1 MKTKGKAWHL
11 VVTVLLI
18 LAFVYTAFFGVSA
31 KYGDVTTTYIKG
43 AKDIRFG
50 VDIKG
55 GVNVT
60 FVPSEDYDATEEQ
73 LEAAQLV
80 IENRLVA
87 LNVTDYELYV
97 DPSSDSLILE
107 FPWQSGE
114 TDFDPEAAIE
124 EIGTT
129 AYLTFREG
137 SSADGDLILDGS
149 MIESAAAQ
157 YGPVTSGGASE
168 YYVSLKFTDEGAKAF
183 GEATTR
189 LAASNGTISI
199 WLDDEN
205 VSTATV
211 NAAIT
216 DGEAIITS
224 SASNPFTQDA
234 VVKMARQINSGALP
248 FALKVDSYST
258 VSPSLGEN
266 SLSAMVLAGV
276 IAFALIV
283 VFMTVLYRLPGF
295 LACIALAGQVA
306 ATLAFVSGYFSVF
319 ESFTLTLPGIAGII
333 LAIGMG
339 VDANVITAERIKE
352 ELKNGKSL
360 DGALKSG
367 FARGLTPI
375 IDGNVTIVIVAIV
388 LMGAFGP
395 SDGLFAKALHF
406 VFFAFG
412 PSTAGT
418 IYAFGYTLL
427 TGVLLNFVFG
437 VFATRVM
444 IRGAASIKALRN
456 PWLYGAAKLGKD
468 ETEKKQ
474 INFVGLRKKFL
485 VFSSCLMAAIV
496 LCAVVF
502 GVHLD
507 TEFTGGAMI
516 TLSYDGSFE
525 MAQVQQ
531 TASDALENTGLTPI
545 IDGNVTIVIVAI
557 VLMGAFGPSDG
568 LFAKALHFVFFAFG
582 PSTAGTIYA
591 FGYTLLTGVLLNF
604 VFGVFATRVMI
615 RGAASIKALR
625 NPWLYGAVKPGK
637 EVKEKKPIDFVG
649 LRKRFL
655 TISTCLM
662 AAIILCAAVFGV
674 RLDTEFTGGAMIT
687 LSYQGEISTSEV
699 QKTASTALENNGLT
713 LQTGENVATG
723 EQTLKISMP
732 GNETVTTD
740 QVENLL
746 TSLNEQYPD
755 NAFAQLSLSNVS
767 AAMGTKFLQKSL
779 VAVVF
784 SLLLILLY
792 IGFRFKKI
800 GGLTGGLMAVLAL
813 LNDLMVV
820 FGTFVLLR
828 TPLDGNFI
836 AAMLTI
842 LGYSIN
848 DTVVVYDRIRENRA
862 LMGKKTPFE
871 ELVNHSVNQSARRT
885 IITTVTTVMALGVM
899 CVVSK
904 LYGLDSIFTFAFPL
918 MMGMLSGVY
927 TSLCVSTSAW
937 VLWNDRKSKKA
948 ETKKA

>member
-97 DPSSDSLILE
+97 DPSSDSMILE

-114 TDFDPEAAIE
+114 TDFDPESAIQ

-306 ATLAFVSGYFSVF
+306 ATLAFVSGYFPVF

-531 TASDALENTGLTPI
+531 TASNALENT
-545 IDGNVTIVIVAI
+545 
-557 VLMGAFGPSDG
+557 
-568 LFAKALHFVFFAFG
+568 
-582 PSTAGTIYA
+582 
-591 FGYTLLTGVLLNF
+591 
-604 VFGVFATRVMI
+604 
-615 RGAASIKALR
+615 
-625 NPWLYGAVKPGK
+625 
-637 EVKEKKPIDFVG
+637 
-649 LRKRFL
+649 
-655 TISTCLM
+655 
-662 AAIILCAAVFGV
+662 
-674 RLDTEFTGGAMIT
+674 
-687 LSYQGEISTSEV
+687 
-699 QKTASTALENNGLT
+699 GLT

-723 EQTLKISMP
+723 DQTLKISMP
-732 GNETVTTD
+732 GTETVTTD
-740 QVENLL
+740 QVEALL
-746 TSLNEQYPD
+746 DSLNETYPD
-755 NAFAQLSLSNVS
+755 NNFAQLSLRNVS

-784 SLLLILLY
+784 ALVLILLY
-792 IGFRFKKI
+792 IALRFKNI
-800 GGLTGGLMAVLAL
+800 GGLTGGMMAVLAL
-813 LNDLMVV
+813 VNDLMVV

-862 LMGKKTPFE
+862 LMGKKASFE
-871 ELVNHSVNQSARRT
+871 ELVNRSVNQSARRT
-885 IITTVTTVMALGVM
+885 LITTITTVMALGVL
-899 CVVSK
+899 CIVAK

-918 MMGMLSGVY
+918 MMGMISGVY

-937 VLWNDRKSKKA
+937 MLWSERSPKSGKKA
-948 ETKKA
+948 

>member
-1 MKTKGKAWHL
+1 MKTKGKAWQL
-11 VVTVLLI
+11 VLTVLLI
-18 LAFVYTAFFGVSA
+18 AAFVYTAFFGVA
-31 KYGDVTTTYIKG
+31 VKYGDVTTTYIKG

-60 FVPSEDYDATEEQ
+60 FVPSDGYDATDDQ

-97 DPSSDSLILE
+97 DNNSDSLILE

-114 TDFDPEAAIE
+114 TEFDPEAAIE

-137 SSADGDLILDGS
+137 SSADGELVLDGS
-149 MIESAAAQ
+149 MVESAAAQ
-157 YGPVTSGGASE
+157 YGPVNGSSSE
-168 YYVSLKFTDEGAKAF
+168 YYVALKFTDEGAKAF
-183 GEATTR
+183 GDATTR
-189 LAASNGTISI
+189 LYQTGGTISI

-205 VSTATV
+205 VSTASV

-216 DGEAIITS
+216 DGFAIITS
-224 SASNPFTQDA
+224 SASSPFTQED
-234 VVKMARQINSGALP
+234 VVKMARQINSGSLP
-248 FALKVDSYST
+248 FALTVDSYST
-258 VSPSLGEN
+258 ISPSLGEN

-283 VFMTVLYRLPGF
+283 VLMTALYRLPGF

-306 ATLAFVSGYFSVF
+306 ATLAFVSGYFPVF

-352 ELKNGKSL
+352 ELRSGKSL

-395 SDGLFAKALHF
+395 SDGFFAKALHF

-437 VFATRVM
+437 IFATRTM
-444 IRGAASIKALRN
+444 IRGAASIKALRD
-456 PWLYGAAKLGKD
+456 PRLYGADAPGK
-468 ETEKKQ
+468 TPAEKKQ
-474 INFVGLRKKFL
+474 VNFVGLRKRFL
-485 VFSSCLMAAIV
+485 TFSTCLMAAIV
-496 LCAVVF
+496 LCAVVL

-516 TLSYDGSFE
+516 TLSYENSFE
-525 MAQVQQ
+525 MSA
-531 TASDALENTGLTPI
+531 
-545 IDGNVTIVIVAI
+545 
-557 VLMGAFGPSDG
+557 
-568 LFAKALHFVFFAFG
+568 
-582 PSTAGTIYA
+582 
-591 FGYTLLTGVLLNF
+591 
-604 VFGVFATRVMI
+604 
-615 RGAASIKALR
+615 
-625 NPWLYGAVKPGK
+625 
-637 EVKEKKPIDFVG
+637 
-649 LRKRFL
+649 
-655 TISTCLM
+655 
-662 AAIILCAAVFGV
+662 
-674 RLDTEFTGGAMIT
+674 
-687 LSYQGEISTSEV
+687 V
-699 QKTASTALENNGLT
+699 QKTASEALGSNGLT

-732 GNETVTTD
+732 GTETVTTNEV
-740 QVENLL
+740 QTLL
-746 TSLNEQYPD
+746 DSLNESCPD
-755 NAFAQLSLSNVS
+755 NSFAQLSLSNVS

-784 SLLLILLY
+784 ALVLILAY
-792 IGFRFKKI
+792 IAYRFKKI
-800 GGLTGGLMAVLAL
+800 GGLTGGMMAVLAL

-828 TPLDGNFI
+828 APLDGNFI

-848 DTVVVYDRIRENRA
+848 DTVVVYDRIRENRG
-862 LMGKKTPFE
+862 LLGKKASFE

-899 CVVSK
+899 CIVSK

-937 VLWNDRKSKKA
+937 VAWSERKNAKKN
-948 ETKKA
+948 

>member
-11 VVTVLLI
+11 VAAVLLI
-18 LAFVYTAFFGVSA
+18 AVFVYTAFFGVYA
-31 KYGDVTTTYIKG
+31 KYGDTTTTYIKG

-60 FVPSEDYDATEEQ
+60 FVPSDGYDATEEQ

-97 DPSSDSLILE
+97 DNTSDSLILE

-114 TDFDPEAAIE
+114 TDFDPEAAID

-137 SSADGDLILDGS
+137 SSADGELILDGS

-168 YYVSLKFTDEGAKAF
+168 YFVSLKFTDDGAKAF
-183 GEATTR
+183 GDATTR
-189 LAASNGTISI
+189 LAASKGTISI

-211 NAAIT
+211 NTAIT
-216 DGEAIITS
+216 DGSAIITS
-224 SASNPFTQDA
+224 SASNPFTQEQ

-248 FALKVDSYST
+248 FALTVDSYST

-266 SLSAMVLAGV
+266 SLSAMVLAGL

-295 LACIALAGQVA
+295 LACMALAGQVA
-306 ATLAFVSGYFSVF
+306 ATLAFVSGYFPVF
-319 ESFTLTLPGIAGII
+319 ESFTMTLPGIAGII

-375 IDGNVTIVIVAIV
+375 IDGNVTIVIVAVV

-456 PWLYGAAKLGKD
+456 PWLYGAEKPGK
-468 ETEKKQ
+468 ETAEKKT
-474 INFVGLRKKFL
+474 IDFVGLRKRFL
-485 VFSSCLMAAIV
+485 TISTCLMAAIV

-516 TLSYDGSFE
+516 TLSYEGSFT
-525 MAQVQQ
+525 
-531 TASDALENTGLTPI
+531 TAD
-545 IDGNVTIVIVAI
+545 
-557 VLMGAFGPSDG
+557 
-568 LFAKALHFVFFAFG
+568 
-582 PSTAGTIYA
+582 
-591 FGYTLLTGVLLNF
+591 
-604 VFGVFATRVMI
+604 
-615 RGAASIKALR
+615 
-625 NPWLYGAVKPGK
+625 
-637 EVKEKKPIDFVG
+637 
-649 LRKRFL
+649 
-655 TISTCLM
+655 
-662 AAIILCAAVFGV
+662 
-674 RLDTEFTGGAMIT
+674 
-687 LSYQGEISTSEV
+687 V
-699 QKTASTALENNGLT
+699 QKTASAALDSTGLT

-723 EQTLKISMP
+723 DQTLKISMP
-732 GNETVTTD
+732 GTETVTTE
-740 QVENLL
+740 QVADLL
-746 TSLNEQYPD
+746 DSLNESYPE
-755 NAFAQLSLSNVS
+755 NHFEQLSLSNVS
-767 AAMGTKFLQKSL
+767 AAMGIKFLQKSL

-784 SLLLILLY
+784 ALVLILLY
-792 IGFRFKKI
+792 IALRFKNI
-800 GGLTGGLMAVLAL
+800 GGLTGGMMAVLAL
-813 LNDLMVV
+813 VNDLMVV

-848 DTVVVYDRIRENRA
+848 DTVVVYDRIRENRT
-862 LMGKKTPFE
+862 LMGKKASFE
-871 ELVNHSVNQSARRT
+871 ELVNRSVNQSARRT
-885 IITTVTTVMALGVM
+885 LITTITTVMALGVM
-899 CVVSK
+899 CVVAK

-918 MMGMLSGVY
+918 MMGMISGVY

-937 VLWNDRKSKKA
+937 VLWSERKPKTKA
-948 ETKKA
+948 

>member
-1 MKTKGKAWHL
+1 MKTKGKAWQL
-11 VVTVLLI
+11 VVTALLI
-18 LAFVYTAFFGVSA
+18 VVFVYTAFFGVAA

-60 FVPSEDYDATEEQ
+60 FVPSDGYDATDEQ
-73 LEAAQLV
+73 LDAARLV

-97 DPSSDSLILE
+97 DNNSDSLILE

-114 TDFDPEAAIE
+114 TDFDPEAAIQ

-137 SSADGDLILDGS
+137 ASKDGELILDGS
-149 MIESAAAQ
+149 MVESASAQ
-157 YGPVTSGGASE
+157 YGAVSNGGSSE
-168 YYVSLKFTDEGAKAF
+168 YYVALKFTTEGAKAF
-183 GEATTR
+183 GDATTK
-189 LAASNGTISI
+189 LAADKGSISI

-211 NAAIT
+211 NTAIT
-216 DGEAIITS
+216 DGQAIITS

-248 FALKVDSYST
+248 FALSVDSYST

-266 SLSAMVLAGV
+266 SLGAMVLAGL

-306 ATLAFVSGYFSVF
+306 ATLAFVSGYFPVF

-444 IRGAASIKALRN
+444 IRGAAAIKALRN
-456 PWLYGAAKLGKD
+456 PWLYGAAKPGQEKA
-468 ETEKKQ
+468 EKKPVD
-474 INFVGLRKKFL
+474 FVSLRKKFL
-485 VFSSCLMAAIV
+485 TFSACLMAVIL
-496 LCAVVF
+496 LCAAVF

-507 TEFTGGAMI
+507 TEFTGGAMV
-516 TLSYDGSFE
+516 TLSYEGSLDQS
-525 MAQVQQ
+525 AVQK
-531 TASDALENTGLTPI
+531 TAATALENT
-545 IDGNVTIVIVAI
+545 
-557 VLMGAFGPSDG
+557 
-568 LFAKALHFVFFAFG
+568 
-582 PSTAGTIYA
+582 
-591 FGYTLLTGVLLNF
+591 
-604 VFGVFATRVMI
+604 
-615 RGAASIKALR
+615 
-625 NPWLYGAVKPGK
+625 
-637 EVKEKKPIDFVG
+637 
-649 LRKRFL
+649 
-655 TISTCLM
+655 
-662 AAIILCAAVFGV
+662 
-674 RLDTEFTGGAMIT
+674 
-687 LSYQGEISTSEV
+687 
-699 QKTASTALENNGLT
+699 GLT

-723 EQTLKISMP
+723 DQTLKISMP
-732 GNETVTTD
+732 GTETVTTE

-746 TSLNEQYPD
+746 DSLNENYPD
-755 NAFAQLSLSNVS
+755 NQFAQLSLSNVS

-784 SLLLILLY
+784 ALVLILLY
-792 IGFRFKKI
+792 IALRFKNI
-800 GGLTGGLMAVLAL
+800 GGLTGGMMAVLAL
-813 LNDLMVV
+813 VNDLMVV

-828 TPLDGNFI
+828 TALDGNFI

-848 DTVVVYDRIRENRA
+848 DTVVVYDRIRENQTLLPGIQIRD
-862 LMGKKTPFE
+862 
-871 ELVNHSVNQSARRT
+871 LVNISDSQSLRRSIRT
-885 IITTVTTVMALGVM
+885 SVTTFSSMLVVTIVALVM
-899 CVVSK
+899 
-904 LYGLDSIFTFAFPL
+904 GLDSILSFSIPMMAGIAMGTFNSICFVP
-918 MMGMLSGVY
+918 
-927 TSLCVSTSAW
+927 SLW
-937 VLWNDRKSKKA
+937 VWWQTKRGITVLKPAKKKA
-948 ETKKA
+948 KTSV

>member
-1 MKTKGKAWHL
+1 MKTKGKAWQL
-11 VVTVLLI
+11 VVTALLI
-18 LAFVYTAFFGVSA
+18 VVFVYTAFFGVAA

-60 FVPSEDYDATEEQ
+60 FVPSDGYDATDEQ
-73 LEAAQLV
+73 LDAARLV

-97 DPSSDSLILE
+97 DNNSDSLILE

-114 TDFDPEAAIE
+114 TNFDPESAIQ

-129 AYLTFREG
+129 AYLTFHEG
-137 SSADGDLILDGS
+137 ASKDGELILDGS
-149 MIESAAAQ
+149 MVESASAQ
-157 YGPVTSGGASE
+157 YGAVSNGGSSE
-168 YYVSLKFTDEGAKAF
+168 YYVALKFTTEGAKAF
-183 GEATTR
+183 GDATTK
-189 LAASNGTISI
+189 LAADKGSISI

-211 NAAIT
+211 NTAIT
-216 DGEAIITS
+216 DGQAIITS

-248 FALKVDSYST
+248 FALSVDSYST

-266 SLSAMVLAGV
+266 SLGAMVLAGL

-306 ATLAFVSGYFSVF
+306 ATLAFVSGYFPVF

-395 SDGLFAKALHF
+395 S
-406 VFFAFG
+406 
-412 PSTAGT
+412 TAGT

-444 IRGAASIKALRN
+444 IRGAAAIKALRN
-456 PWLYGAAKLGKD
+456 PWLYGAAKPGQEKA
-468 ETEKKQ
+468 EKKPVD
-474 INFVGLRKKFL
+474 FVSLRKKFL
-485 VFSSCLMAAIV
+485 TFSACLMTVIL
-496 LCAVVF
+496 LCAAVF

-516 TLSYDGSFE
+516 TLSYEGSFDQS
-525 MAQVQQ
+525 AVQK
-531 TASDALENTGLTPI
+531 TAAAALENT
-545 IDGNVTIVIVAI
+545 
-557 VLMGAFGPSDG
+557 
-568 LFAKALHFVFFAFG
+568 
-582 PSTAGTIYA
+582 
-591 FGYTLLTGVLLNF
+591 
-604 VFGVFATRVMI
+604 
-615 RGAASIKALR
+615 
-625 NPWLYGAVKPGK
+625 
-637 EVKEKKPIDFVG
+637 
-649 LRKRFL
+649 
-655 TISTCLM
+655 
-662 AAIILCAAVFGV
+662 
-674 RLDTEFTGGAMIT
+674 
-687 LSYQGEISTSEV
+687 
-699 QKTASTALENNGLT
+699 GLT

-723 EQTLKISMP
+723 DQTLKISMP
-732 GNETVTTD
+732 GTETVTTE

-746 TSLNEQYPD
+746 DSLNENYPD
-755 NAFAQLSLSNVS
+755 NQFAQLSLSNVS

-784 SLLLILLY
+784 ALVLILLY
-792 IGFRFKKI
+792 IALRFKNI
-800 GGLTGGLMAVLAL
+800 GGLTGGMMAVLAL
-813 LNDLMVV
+813 VNDLMVV

-828 TPLDGNFI
+828 TALDGNFI

-862 LMGKKTPFE
+862 LMGKKGSFE
-871 ELVNHSVNQSARRT
+871 ELVNQSVNQSARRT
-885 IITTVTTVMALGVM
+885 LITTITTVMALGVM
-899 CVVSK
+899 CIVAK

-918 MMGMLSGVY
+918 MMGMISGVY

-937 VLWNDRKSKKA
+937 VLWSERSKK
-948 ETKKA
+948 KN

>member
-114 TDFDPEAAIE
+114 TDFDPESAIQ

-306 ATLAFVSGYFSVF
+306 ATLAFVSGYFPVF

-485 VFSSCLMAAIV
+485 VFSSCLMAVIV

-507 TEFTGGAMI
+507 TEFPGSAMI

-531 TASDALENTGLTPI
+531 TASDALENTGLT
-545 IDGNVTIVIVAI
+545 
-557 VLMGAFGPSDG
+557 
-568 LFAKALHFVFFAFG
+568 
-582 PSTAGTIYA
+582 
-591 FGYTLLTGVLLNF
+591 
-604 VFGVFATRVMI
+604 
-615 RGAASIKALR
+615 
-625 NPWLYGAVKPGK
+625 
-637 EVKEKKPIDFVG
+637 
-649 LRKRFL
+649 
-655 TISTCLM
+655 
-662 AAIILCAAVFGV
+662 
-674 RLDTEFTGGAMIT
+674 
-687 LSYQGEISTSEV
+687 
-699 QKTASTALENNGLT
+699 

-723 EQTLKISMP
+723 DQTLKISMP
-732 GNETVTTD
+732 GTETVTTD
-740 QVENLL
+740 QVEALL
-746 TSLNEQYPD
+746 DSLNETYPD
-755 NAFAQLSLSNVS
+755 NNFAQLSLSNVS

-784 SLLLILLY
+784 ALVLILLY
-792 IGFRFKKI
+792 IALRFKNI
-800 GGLTGGLMAVLAL
+800 CGLTGGMVAVLAL
-813 LNDLMVV
+813 VNDLMVV
-820 FGTFVLLR
+820 LGTFVLLR

-862 LMGKKTPFE
+862 LMGKKASFE
-871 ELVNHSVNQSARRT
+871 ELVKRSVNQSARRT
-885 IITTVTTVMALGVM
+885 LITTITTVMALGVL
-899 CVVSK
+899 CIVAK

-918 MMGMLSGVY
+918 MMGMISGVY

-937 VLWNDRKSKKA
+937 MLWSERSPKSGKKA
-948 ETKKA
+948 

>member
-55 GVNVT
+55 GVNVA

-114 TDFDPEAAIE
+114 TDFDPESAIQ

-306 ATLAFVSGYFSVF
+306 ATLAFVSGYFPVF

-531 TASDALENTGLTPI
+531 TASDALENTGLT
-545 IDGNVTIVIVAI
+545 
-557 VLMGAFGPSDG
+557 
-568 LFAKALHFVFFAFG
+568 
-582 PSTAGTIYA
+582 
-591 FGYTLLTGVLLNF
+591 
-604 VFGVFATRVMI
+604 
-615 RGAASIKALR
+615 
-625 NPWLYGAVKPGK
+625 
-637 EVKEKKPIDFVG
+637 
-649 LRKRFL
+649 
-655 TISTCLM
+655 
-662 AAIILCAAVFGV
+662 
-674 RLDTEFTGGAMIT
+674 
-687 LSYQGEISTSEV
+687 
-699 QKTASTALENNGLT
+699 

-723 EQTLKISMP
+723 DQTLKISMP
-732 GNETVTTD
+732 GTETVTTD
-740 QVENLL
+740 QVEALL
-746 TSLNEQYPD
+746 DSLNETYPD
-755 NAFAQLSLSNVS
+755 NNFAQLSLSNVS

-779 VAVVF
+779 VAVLFALV
-784 SLLLILLY
+784 LILLY
-792 IGFRFKKI
+792 IALRFKNI
-800 GGLTGGLMAVLAL
+800 GGLTGGMMAVLAL
-813 LNDLMVV
+813 VNDLMVV

-862 LMGKKTPFE
+862 LMGKKASFE
-871 ELVNHSVNQSARRT
+871 ELVNRSVNQSARRT
-885 IITTVTTVMALGVM
+885 LITTITTVMALGVL
-899 CVVSK
+899 CIVAK

-918 MMGMLSGVY
+918 MMGMISGVY

-937 VLWNDRKSKKA
+937 MLWSERSPKSGKKA
-948 ETKKA
+948 

>member
-11 VVTVLLI
+11 IATVLLI
-18 LAFVYTAFFGVSA
+18 VVFVYTAFFGVYA
-31 KYGDVTTTYIKG
+31 KYGDTTTTYIKG

-60 FVPSEDYDATEEQ
+60 FVPSDGYDATEEQ

-97 DPSSDSLILE
+97 DNNSDSLILE

-114 TDFDPEAAIE
+114 TDFDPEAAID

-137 SSADGDLILDGS
+137 SSADGELILDGS

-157 YGPVTSGGASE
+157 YGPVSNGGASE
-168 YYVSLKFTDEGAKAF
+168 YFVSLKFTDDGAKAF
-183 GEATTR
+183 GDATTK
-189 LAASNGTISI
+189 LAASGGTISI

-211 NAAIT
+211 NTAIT
-216 DGEAIITS
+216 DGSAIITS
-224 SASNPFTQDA
+224 SASNPFTQEQ

-248 FALKVDSYST
+248 FALTVDSYST

-266 SLSAMVLAGV
+266 SLSAMVLAGL

-283 VFMTVLYRLPGF
+283 VFMTMLYRLPGF

-306 ATLAFVSGYFSVF
+306 ATLAFVSGYFPVF
-319 ESFTLTLPGIAGII
+319 ESFTMTLPGIAGII

-375 IDGNVTIVIVAIV
+375 VDGNVTIVIVAIV

-395 SDGLFAKALHF
+395 SDGMFAKALHF

-456 PWLYGAAKLGKD
+456 PWLYGAEKPGK
-468 ETEKKQ
+468 EQTEKQ
-474 INFVGLRKKFL
+474 PIAFVGVRKRFL
-485 VFSSCLMAAIV
+485 TLSSCLMAAIV
-496 LCAVVF
+496 LCAVVL

-516 TLSYDGSFE
+516 TLSYEGSFT
-525 MAQVQQ
+525 M
-531 TASDALENTGLTPI
+531 SD
-545 IDGNVTIVIVAI
+545 
-557 VLMGAFGPSDG
+557 
-568 LFAKALHFVFFAFG
+568 
-582 PSTAGTIYA
+582 
-591 FGYTLLTGVLLNF
+591 
-604 VFGVFATRVMI
+604 
-615 RGAASIKALR
+615 
-625 NPWLYGAVKPGK
+625 
-637 EVKEKKPIDFVG
+637 
-649 LRKRFL
+649 
-655 TISTCLM
+655 
-662 AAIILCAAVFGV
+662 
-674 RLDTEFTGGAMIT
+674 
-687 LSYQGEISTSEV
+687 V
-699 QKTASTALENNGLT
+699 QKVASSALENNGLT

-723 EQTLKISMP
+723 GQTLKISMP
-732 GNETVTTD
+732 GTETVTTE
-740 QVENLL
+740 QVAKLL
-746 TSLNEQYPD
+746 DSLNESCPD
-755 NAFAQLSLSNVS
+755 NNFEQLSLSNVS

-784 SLLLILLY
+784 ALVLILLY
-792 IGFRFKKI
+792 IALRFKNI
-800 GGLTGGLMAVLAL
+800 GGLTGGMMAVLAL
-813 LNDLMVV
+813 VNDLMVV

-828 TPLDGNFI
+828 TALDGNFI

-848 DTVVVYDRIRENRA
+848 DTVVVYDRIRENRT
-862 LMGKKTPFE
+862 LMGKKASFE

-885 IITTVTTVMALGVM
+885 LITTITTVMALGVM
-899 CVVSK
+899 CIVAK

-918 MMGMLSGVY
+918 MMGMISGVY

-937 VLWNDRKSKKA
+937 VLWSERKPKTKA
-948 ETKKA
+948 

>member
-1 MKTKGKAWHL
+1 MKTKGKAWQL
-11 VVTVLLI
+11 VLTVLLI
-18 LAFVYTAFFGVSA
+18 AAFVYTAFFGVA
-31 KYGDVTTTYIKG
+31 VKYGDVTTTYIKG

-60 FVPSEDYDATEEQ
+60 FVPSDGYDATDDQ

-97 DPSSDSLILE
+97 DNNSDSLILE

-114 TDFDPEAAIE
+114 TEFDPEAAIE

-137 SSADGDLILDGS
+137 SSADGGLVLDGS
-149 MIESAAAQ
+149 MVESAAAQ
-157 YGPVTSGGASE
+157 YGPVNGSSSE
-168 YYVSLKFTDEGAKAF
+168 YYVALKFTDEGAKAF
-183 GEATTR
+183 GDATTR
-189 LAASNGTISI
+189 LYQTGGTISI

-205 VSTATV
+205 VSTASV

-216 DGEAIITS
+216 DGPAIITS
-224 SASNPFTQDA
+224 SASNPFTQED
-234 VVKMARQINSGALP
+234 VVKMARQINSGSLP
-248 FALKVDSYST
+248 FALTVDSYST
-258 VSPSLGEN
+258 ISPSLGEN

-283 VFMTVLYRLPGF
+283 VLMTALYRLPGF

-306 ATLAFVSGYFSVF
+306 ATLAFVSGYFPVF
-319 ESFTLTLPGIAGII
+319 GSFTLTLPGIAGII

-352 ELKNGKSL
+352 ELRSGKSL

-395 SDGLFAKALHF
+395 SDGFFAKALHF

-437 VFATRVM
+437 IFATRTM
-444 IRGAASIKALRN
+444 IRGAAAIKALRD
-456 PWLYGAAKLGKD
+456 PRLYGADAPGK
-468 ETEKKQ
+468 TPAEKKQ
-474 INFVGLRKKFL
+474 VNFVGLRKRFL
-485 VFSSCLMAAIV
+485 TFSACLMAAIV
-496 LCAVVF
+496 LCAVVL

-516 TLSYDGSFE
+516 TLSYENSFE
-525 MAQVQQ
+525 MSA
-531 TASDALENTGLTPI
+531 
-545 IDGNVTIVIVAI
+545 
-557 VLMGAFGPSDG
+557 
-568 LFAKALHFVFFAFG
+568 
-582 PSTAGTIYA
+582 
-591 FGYTLLTGVLLNF
+591 
-604 VFGVFATRVMI
+604 
-615 RGAASIKALR
+615 
-625 NPWLYGAVKPGK
+625 
-637 EVKEKKPIDFVG
+637 
-649 LRKRFL
+649 
-655 TISTCLM
+655 
-662 AAIILCAAVFGV
+662 
-674 RLDTEFTGGAMIT
+674 
-687 LSYQGEISTSEV
+687 V
-699 QKTASTALENNGLT
+699 QKTASEALGSNGLT

-732 GNETVTTD
+732 GTETVTTD
-740 QVENLL
+740 EVQTLL
-746 TSLNEQYPD
+746 DSLNESYPD
-755 NAFAQLSLSNVS
+755 NSFAQLSLSNVS

-784 SLLLILLY
+784 ALVLILAY
-792 IGFRFKKI
+792 IAYRFKNI
-800 GGLTGGLMAVLAL
+800 GGLTGGMMAVLAL

-828 TPLDGNFI
+828 APLDGNFI

-848 DTVVVYDRIRENRA
+848 DTVVVYDRIRENRG
-862 LMGKKTPFE
+862 LLGKKASFE

-899 CVVSK
+899 CIVSK

-937 VLWNDRKSKKA
+937 VAWSERKNAKKN
-948 ETKKA
+948 

>member
-60 FVPSEDYDATEEQ
+60 FVPSENYDATEEQ

-114 TDFDPEAAIE
+114 TDFDPESAIQ

-306 ATLAFVSGYFSVF
+306 ATLAFVSGYFPVF

-502 GVHLD
+502 GVNLD
-507 TEFTGGAMI
+507 TEFTGGALI

-531 TASDALENTGLTPI
+531 TASDALENTGLT
-545 IDGNVTIVIVAI
+545 
-557 VLMGAFGPSDG
+557 
-568 LFAKALHFVFFAFG
+568 
-582 PSTAGTIYA
+582 
-591 FGYTLLTGVLLNF
+591 
-604 VFGVFATRVMI
+604 
-615 RGAASIKALR
+615 
-625 NPWLYGAVKPGK
+625 
-637 EVKEKKPIDFVG
+637 
-649 LRKRFL
+649 
-655 TISTCLM
+655 
-662 AAIILCAAVFGV
+662 
-674 RLDTEFTGGAMIT
+674 
-687 LSYQGEISTSEV
+687 
-699 QKTASTALENNGLT
+699 

-723 EQTLKISMP
+723 DQTLKISMP
-732 GNETVTTD
+732 GTETVTTE

-746 TSLNEQYPD
+746 DSLNENYPD
-755 NAFAQLSLSNVS
+755 NQFAQLSLSNVS

-784 SLLLILLY
+784 ALVLILLY
-792 IGFRFKKI
+792 IALRFKNI
-800 GGLTGGLMAVLAL
+800 GGLTGGMMAVLAL
-813 LNDLMVV
+813 VNDLMVV

-828 TPLDGNFI
+828 TALDGNFI

-862 LMGKKTPFE
+862 LMGKKGSFE
-871 ELVNHSVNQSARRT
+871 ELVNQSVNQSARRT
-885 IITTVTTVMALGVM
+885 LITTITTVMALGVM
-899 CVVSK
+899 CIVAK

-918 MMGMLSGVY
+918 MMGMISGVY

-937 VLWNDRKSKKA
+937 VLWSERSKK
-948 ETKKA
+948 KN

>member
-18 LAFVYTAFFGVSA
+18 LAFVYTAFFGVYA
-31 KYGDVTTTYIKG
+31 KYGDTTTTYIKG
-43 AKDIRFG
+43 AQDIRFG

-60 FVPSEDYDATEEQ
+60 FVPSDGYDATEEQ

-97 DPSSDSLILE
+97 DSDSDSLILE

-157 YGPVTSGGASE
+157 YGPVSNGGASE
-168 YYVSLKFTDEGAKAF
+168 YFVSLKFTDDGAKAF
-183 GEATTR
+183 GDATTK
-189 LAASNGTISI
+189 LAASGGTISI

-211 NAAIT
+211 NTAIT
-216 DGEAIITS
+216 DGSAIITS
-224 SASNPFTQDA
+224 SASNPFTQEQ

-248 FALKVDSYST
+248 FALTVDSYST

-266 SLSAMVLAGV
+266 SLSAMVLAGL

-283 VFMTVLYRLPGF
+283 VFMTLLYRLPGF

-306 ATLAFVSGYFSVF
+306 ATLAFVSGYFPVF

-395 SDGLFAKALHF
+395 SDGVFAKALHF

-444 IRGAASIKALRN
+444 IRGAASIKALRS
-456 PWLYGAAKLGKD
+456 PWLYGADKPG
-468 ETEKKQ
+468 TEKAEKKP
-474 INFVGLRKKFL
+474 IDFVGLRKRFL
-485 VFSSCLMAAIV
+485 TVSACLMAAIV

-516 TLSYDGSFE
+516 TLSYEGSFT
-525 MAQVQQ
+525 V
-531 TASDALENTGLTPI
+531 SD
-545 IDGNVTIVIVAI
+545 
-557 VLMGAFGPSDG
+557 
-568 LFAKALHFVFFAFG
+568 
-582 PSTAGTIYA
+582 
-591 FGYTLLTGVLLNF
+591 
-604 VFGVFATRVMI
+604 
-615 RGAASIKALR
+615 
-625 NPWLYGAVKPGK
+625 
-637 EVKEKKPIDFVG
+637 
-649 LRKRFL
+649 
-655 TISTCLM
+655 
-662 AAIILCAAVFGV
+662 
-674 RLDTEFTGGAMIT
+674 
-687 LSYQGEISTSEV
+687 V
-699 QKTASTALENNGLT
+699 QKTASSALENTGLT

-723 EQTLKISMP
+723 DQTLKISMP
-732 GNETVTTD
+732 ETVTTN
-740 QVENLL
+740 QVQTLL
-746 TSLNEQYPD
+746 DSLNESYPD
-755 NAFAQLSLSNVS
+755 NNFEQLSLSNVS

-784 SLLLILLY
+784 ALVLILLY
-792 IGFRFKKI
+792 IALRFKNI
-800 GGLTGGLMAVLAL
+800 GGLTGGMMAVLAL
-813 LNDLMVV
+813 VNDLIVV

-848 DTVVVYDRIRENRA
+848 DTVVVYDRIRENRT
-862 LMGKKTPFE
+862 LMGKKASFE

-885 IITTVTTVMALGVM
+885 LITTITTVMALGVM
-899 CVVSK
+899 CVIAK

-918 MMGMLSGVY
+918 MMGMISGVY

-937 VLWNDRKSKKA
+937 VLWSERKPKAKKN
-948 ETKKA
+948 

>member
-11 VVTVLLI
+11 IATVLLI
-18 LAFVYTAFFGVSA
+18 VVFVYTAFFGVYA
-31 KYGDVTTTYIKG
+31 KYGDTTTTYIKG

-60 FVPSEDYDATEEQ
+60 FVPSDGYDATEEQ

-97 DPSSDSLILE
+97 DNNSDSLILE

-114 TDFDPEAAIE
+114 TDFDPEAAID

-137 SSADGDLILDGS
+137 SSADGELILDGS

-157 YGPVTSGGASE
+157 YGPVSNGGTSE
-168 YYVSLKFTDEGAKAF
+168 YFVSLKFTDDGAKAF
-183 GEATTR
+183 GDATTK
-189 LAASNGTISI
+189 LAASGGTISI

-211 NAAIT
+211 NTAIT
-216 DGEAIITS
+216 DGSAIITS
-224 SASNPFTQDA
+224 SASNPFTQEQ

-248 FALKVDSYST
+248 FALTVDSYST

-266 SLSAMVLAGV
+266 SLSAMVLAGL

-283 VFMTVLYRLPGF
+283 VFMTMLYRLPGF

-306 ATLAFVSGYFSVF
+306 ATLAFVSGYFPVF
-319 ESFTLTLPGIAGII
+319 ESFTMTLPGIAGII

-375 IDGNVTIVIVAIV
+375 VDGNVTIVIVAIV

-395 SDGLFAKALHF
+395 SDGMFAKALHF

-456 PWLYGAAKLGKD
+456 PWLYGAEKPGK
-468 ETEKKQ
+468 EKAEKKP
-474 INFVGLRKKFL
+474 IDFVGLRKRFL
-485 VFSSCLMAAIV
+485 TISSCLMAAIV
-496 LCAVVF
+496 LCAVVL

-516 TLSYDGSFE
+516 TLSYEGSFT
-525 MAQVQQ
+525 M
-531 TASDALENTGLTPI
+531 SD
-545 IDGNVTIVIVAI
+545 
-557 VLMGAFGPSDG
+557 
-568 LFAKALHFVFFAFG
+568 
-582 PSTAGTIYA
+582 
-591 FGYTLLTGVLLNF
+591 
-604 VFGVFATRVMI
+604 
-615 RGAASIKALR
+615 
-625 NPWLYGAVKPGK
+625 
-637 EVKEKKPIDFVG
+637 
-649 LRKRFL
+649 
-655 TISTCLM
+655 
-662 AAIILCAAVFGV
+662 
-674 RLDTEFTGGAMIT
+674 
-687 LSYQGEISTSEV
+687 V
-699 QKTASTALENNGLT
+699 QKVASSALENNGLT

-723 EQTLKISMP
+723 DQTLKISMP
-732 GNETVTTD
+732 GTETVTTE
-740 QVENLL
+740 QVAKLL
-746 TSLNEQYPD
+746 DSLNESCPD
-755 NAFAQLSLSNVS
+755 NNFEQLSLSNVS

-784 SLLLILLY
+784 ALVLILLY
-792 IGFRFKKI
+792 IALRFKNI
-800 GGLTGGLMAVLAL
+800 GGLTGGMMAVLAL
-813 LNDLMVV
+813 VNDLMVV

-828 TPLDGNFI
+828 TALDGNFI
-836 AAMLTI
+836 AVMLTI

-848 DTVVVYDRIRENRA
+848 DTVVVYDRIRENRT
-862 LMGKKTPFE
+862 LMGKKASFE

-885 IITTVTTVMALGVM
+885 LITTITTVMALGVM
-899 CVVSK
+899 CIVAK

-918 MMGMLSGVY
+918 MMGMISGVY

-937 VLWNDRKSKKA
+937 VLWSERKPKTKA
-948 ETKKA
+948 

>member
-1 MKTKGKAWHL
+1 MKTKGKAWQL
-11 VVTVLLI
+11 IVTVLLI
-18 LAFVYTAFFGVSA
+18 ATFVYTAFFGVA
-31 KYGDVTTTYIKG
+31 VKYGDVTTPYLKG

-60 FVPSEDYDATEEQ
+60 FVPSDDYDATDDQ

-97 DPSSDSLILE
+97 DNNSDSLILE

-114 TDFDPEAAIE
+114 TNFDPEAAIE

-137 SSADGDLILDGS
+137 SSADGELILDGS
-149 MIESAAAQ
+149 MVESAAAQ
-157 YGPVTSGGASE
+157 YGPVSGSSSE
-168 YYVSLKFTDEGAKAF
+168 YYVALKFTDEGAKAF
-183 GEATTR
+183 GDATTK
-189 LAASNGTISI
+189 LYQSGGTISI

-205 VSTATV
+205 VSTASV

-216 DGEAIITS
+216 DGQAIITS
-224 SASNPFTQDA
+224 SASNPFTQED
-234 VVKMARQINSGALP
+234 VVKMARQINSGSLP
-248 FALKVDSYST
+248 FALTVDSYST
-258 VSPSLGEN
+258 ISPSLGEN

-276 IAFALIV
+276 IAFALIMV
-283 VFMTVLYRLPGF
+283 LMTALYRLPGF

-306 ATLAFVSGYFSVF
+306 ATLAFVSGYFPVF

-352 ELKNGKSL
+352 ELRSGKSL

-395 SDGLFAKALHF
+395 SDGFFAKALHF

-437 VFATRVM
+437 IFATRTM
-444 IRGAASIKALRN
+444 IRGAAAIKALRD
-456 PWLYGAAKLGKD
+456 PRLYGADAPGK
-468 ETEKKQ
+468 TPAEKKQ
-474 INFVGLRKKFL
+474 VNFVGLRKRFL
-485 VFSSCLMAAIV
+485 TFSACLMAAIV
-496 LCAVVF
+496 LCAVVL

-516 TLSYDGSFE
+516 TLSYENSFE
-525 MAQVQQ
+525 MSA
-531 TASDALENTGLTPI
+531 
-545 IDGNVTIVIVAI
+545 
-557 VLMGAFGPSDG
+557 
-568 LFAKALHFVFFAFG
+568 
-582 PSTAGTIYA
+582 
-591 FGYTLLTGVLLNF
+591 
-604 VFGVFATRVMI
+604 
-615 RGAASIKALR
+615 
-625 NPWLYGAVKPGK
+625 
-637 EVKEKKPIDFVG
+637 
-649 LRKRFL
+649 
-655 TISTCLM
+655 
-662 AAIILCAAVFGV
+662 
-674 RLDTEFTGGAMIT
+674 
-687 LSYQGEISTSEV
+687 V
-699 QKTASTALENNGLT
+699 QKTASEALGSNGLT

-732 GNETVTTD
+732 GTETVTTD
-740 QVENLL
+740 EVQTLL
-746 TSLNEQYPD
+746 DSLNESCPD
-755 NAFAQLSLSNVS
+755 NSFAQLSLSNVS

-784 SLLLILLY
+784 ALVLILAY
-792 IGFRFKKI
+792 IAYRFKNI
-800 GGLTGGLMAVLAL
+800 GGLTGGMMAVLAL

-828 TPLDGNFI
+828 APLDGNFI

-848 DTVVVYDRIRENRA
+848 DTVVVYDRIRENRG
-862 LMGKKTPFE
+862 LLGKKASFE

-899 CVVSK
+899 CIVSK

-937 VLWNDRKSKKA
+937 VAWSERKNAKKN
-948 ETKKA
+948 

>member
-11 VVTVLLI
+11 VAAVLLI
-18 LAFVYTAFFGVSA
+18 AVFVYTAFFGVYA
-31 KYGDVTTTYIKG
+31 KYGDTTTTYIKG

-60 FVPSEDYDATEEQ
+60 FVPSDGYDATEEQ

-97 DPSSDSLILE
+97 DNNSDSLILE

-114 TDFDPEAAIE
+114 TDFDPEAAID

-137 SSADGDLILDGS
+137 SSADGELILDGS

-168 YYVSLKFTDEGAKAF
+168 YFVSLKFTDDGAKAF
-183 GEATTR
+183 GDATTR
-189 LAASNGTISI
+189 LAASKGTISI

-211 NAAIT
+211 NSAIT
-216 DGEAIITS
+216 DGSAIITS
-224 SASNPFTQDA
+224 SASNPFTQEQ

-248 FALKVDSYST
+248 FALTVDSYST

-266 SLSAMVLAGV
+266 SLSAMVLAGL

-283 VFMTVLYRLPGF
+283 VFMTILYRLPGF
-295 LACIALAGQVA
+295 LACMALAGQVA
-306 ATLAFVSGYFSVF
+306 ATLAFVSGYFPVF
-319 ESFTLTLPGIAGII
+319 ESFTMTLPGIAGII

-375 IDGNVTIVIVAIV
+375 IDGNVTIVIVAVV

-456 PWLYGAAKLGKD
+456 PWLYGAEKPGK
-468 ETEKKQ
+468 EKAEKKP
-474 INFVGLRKKFL
+474 IDFVGLRKRFL
-485 VFSSCLMAAIV
+485 TISTCLMAAIV

-516 TLSYDGSFE
+516 TLSYEGSFT
-525 MAQVQQ
+525 
-531 TASDALENTGLTPI
+531 TAD
-545 IDGNVTIVIVAI
+545 
-557 VLMGAFGPSDG
+557 
-568 LFAKALHFVFFAFG
+568 
-582 PSTAGTIYA
+582 
-591 FGYTLLTGVLLNF
+591 
-604 VFGVFATRVMI
+604 
-615 RGAASIKALR
+615 
-625 NPWLYGAVKPGK
+625 
-637 EVKEKKPIDFVG
+637 
-649 LRKRFL
+649 
-655 TISTCLM
+655 
-662 AAIILCAAVFGV
+662 
-674 RLDTEFTGGAMIT
+674 
-687 LSYQGEISTSEV
+687 V
-699 QKTASTALENNGLT
+699 QKTASAALDSTGLT

-723 EQTLKISMP
+723 DQTLKISMP
-732 GNETVTTD
+732 GTETVTTE
-740 QVENLL
+740 QVADLL
-746 TSLNEQYPD
+746 DSLNESYPE
-755 NAFAQLSLSNVS
+755 NHFEQLSLSNVS
-767 AAMGTKFLQKSL
+767 AAMGIKFLQKSL

-784 SLLLILLY
+784 ALVLILLY
-792 IGFRFKKI
+792 IALRFKNI
-800 GGLTGGLMAVLAL
+800 GGLTGGMMAVLAL
-813 LNDLMVV
+813 VNDLMVV

-848 DTVVVYDRIRENRA
+848 DTVVVYDRIRENRT
-862 LMGKKTPFE
+862 LMGKKASFE
-871 ELVNHSVNQSARRT
+871 ELVNRSVNQSARRT
-885 IITTVTTVMALGVM
+885 LITTITTVMALGVM
-899 CVVSK
+899 CVVAK

-918 MMGMLSGVY
+918 MMGMISGVY

-937 VLWNDRKSKKA
+937 VLWSERKPKTKA
-948 ETKKA
+948 

>member
-11 VVTVLLI
+11 IATVLLI
-18 LAFVYTAFFGVSA
+18 VVFVYTAFFGVYA
-31 KYGDVTTTYIKG
+31 KYGDTTTTYIKG

-60 FVPSEDYDATEEQ
+60 FVPSDGYDATEEQ

-97 DPSSDSLILE
+97 DNNSDSLILE

-114 TDFDPEAAIE
+114 TDFDPEAAID

-137 SSADGDLILDGS
+137 SSADGELILDGS

-157 YGPVTSGGASE
+157 YGPVSNGGASE
-168 YYVSLKFTDEGAKAF
+168 YFVSLKFPDDGAKAF
-183 GEATTR
+183 GDATTK
-189 LAASNGTISI
+189 LAASGGTISI

-211 NAAIT
+211 NTAIT
-216 DGEAIITS
+216 DGSAIITS
-224 SASNPFTQDA
+224 SASNPFTQEQ

-248 FALKVDSYST
+248 FALTVDSYST

-266 SLSAMVLAGV
+266 SLSAMVLAGL

-283 VFMTVLYRLPGF
+283 VFMTMLYRLPGF

-306 ATLAFVSGYFSVF
+306 ATLAFVSGYFPVF
-319 ESFTLTLPGIAGII
+319 ESFTMTLPGIAGII

-375 IDGNVTIVIVAIV
+375 VDGNVTIVIVAIV

-395 SDGLFAKALHF
+395 SDGFFAKALHF

-437 VFATRVM
+437 IFATRTM
-444 IRGAASIKALRN
+444 IRGAAAIKALRD
-456 PWLYGAAKLGKD
+456 PRLYGADAPGK
-468 ETEKKQ
+468 TPAEKKQ
-474 INFVGLRKKFL
+474 VNFVGLRKRFL
-485 VFSSCLMAAIV
+485 TFSACLMAAIV
-496 LCAVVF
+496 LCAVVL

-516 TLSYDGSFE
+516 TLSYENSFE
-525 MAQVQQ
+525 MSA
-531 TASDALENTGLTPI
+531 
-545 IDGNVTIVIVAI
+545 
-557 VLMGAFGPSDG
+557 
-568 LFAKALHFVFFAFG
+568 
-582 PSTAGTIYA
+582 
-591 FGYTLLTGVLLNF
+591 
-604 VFGVFATRVMI
+604 
-615 RGAASIKALR
+615 
-625 NPWLYGAVKPGK
+625 
-637 EVKEKKPIDFVG
+637 
-649 LRKRFL
+649 
-655 TISTCLM
+655 
-662 AAIILCAAVFGV
+662 
-674 RLDTEFTGGAMIT
+674 
-687 LSYQGEISTSEV
+687 V
-699 QKTASTALENNGLT
+699 QKTASEALGSNGLT

-732 GNETVTTD
+732 GTETVTTD
-740 QVENLL
+740 EVQTLL
-746 TSLNEQYPD
+746 DSLNESYPD
-755 NAFAQLSLSNVS
+755 NSFAQLSLSNVS

-784 SLLLILLY
+784 ALVLILAY
-792 IGFRFKKI
+792 IAYRFKNI
-800 GGLTGGLMAVLAL
+800 GGLTGGMMAVLAL

-828 TPLDGNFI
+828 APLDGNFI

-848 DTVVVYDRIRENRA
+848 DTVVVYDRIRENRG
-862 LMGKKTPFE
+862 LLGKKASFE
-871 ELVNHSVNQSARRT
+871 ELVNRSVNQSARRT
-885 IITTVTTVMALGVM
+885 LITTITTVMALGVM
-899 CVVSK
+899 CIVAK

-927 TSLCVSTSAW
+927 TSLCISTSAW
-937 VLWNDRKSKKA
+937 VAWSERKGAKKN
-948 ETKKA
+948 

>member
-114 TDFDPEAAIE
+114 TDFDPESAIE

-306 ATLAFVSGYFSVF
+306 ATLAFVSGYFPVF

-474 INFVGLRKKFL
+474 VNFVGLRKKFL

-531 TASDALENTGLTPI
+531 TASNALGNT
-545 IDGNVTIVIVAI
+545 
-557 VLMGAFGPSDG
+557 
-568 LFAKALHFVFFAFG
+568 
-582 PSTAGTIYA
+582 
-591 FGYTLLTGVLLNF
+591 
-604 VFGVFATRVMI
+604 
-615 RGAASIKALR
+615 
-625 NPWLYGAVKPGK
+625 
-637 EVKEKKPIDFVG
+637 
-649 LRKRFL
+649 
-655 TISTCLM
+655 
-662 AAIILCAAVFGV
+662 
-674 RLDTEFTGGAMIT
+674 
-687 LSYQGEISTSEV
+687 
-699 QKTASTALENNGLT
+699 GLT

-723 EQTLKISMP
+723 GQTLKISMP
-732 GNETVTTD
+732 GTETVTTD
-740 QVENLL
+740 QVEALL
-746 TSLNEQYPD
+746 DSLNETYPD
-755 NAFAQLSLSNVS
+755 NNFAQLSLSNVS

-784 SLLLILLY
+784 ALVLILVY
-792 IGFRFKKI
+792 IALRFKNI
-800 GGLTGGLMAVLAL
+800 GGLTGGMMAVLAL
-813 LNDLMVV
+813 VNDLMVV

-848 DTVVVYDRIRENRA
+848 DTVVVYDRIRENRT
-862 LMGKKTPFE
+862 LMGKKASFE
-871 ELVNHSVNQSARRT
+871 ELVNRSVNQSARRT
-885 IITTVTTVMALGVM
+885 LITTITTVMALGVM
-899 CVVSK
+899 CVVAK

-918 MMGMLSGVY
+918 MMGMISGVY

-937 VLWNDRKSKKA
+937 MLWSERSPKSGKKA
-948 ETKKA
+948 

>member
-1 MKTKGKAWHL
+1 MKTKGKAWQL
-11 VVTVLLI
+11 VLSVVLI
-18 LAFVYTAFFGVSA
+18 AAFVYTAFFGVA
-31 KYGDVTTTYIKG
+31 VKYGDVTTTYLKG

-60 FVPSEDYDATEEQ
+60 FVPSDGYDATDEQ
-73 LEAAQLV
+73 LAAAQLV

-87 LNVTDYELYV
+87 LNITDYELYV
-97 DPSSDSLILE
+97 DTNADSLILE

-114 TDFDPEAAIE
+114 TDFDPEAAIQ

-137 SSADGDLILDGS
+137 SSADGELILDGS
-149 MIESAAAQ
+149 EVQSAAAQ
-157 YGPVTSGGASE
+157 YGPVSGSSSE
-168 YYVSLKFTDEGAKAF
+168 YYVALTFTDEGAKAF
-183 GEATTR
+183 GDATTK
-189 LAASNGTISI
+189 LYQSGGTISI

-216 DGEAIITS
+216 DGKAIITS
-224 SASNPFTQDA
+224 SASDPFTQDA
-234 VVKMARQINSGALP
+234 VVKMARQINSGSLP
-248 FALKVDSYST
+248 FALSVDSYST
-258 VSPSLGEN
+258 ISPSLGEN
-266 SLSAMVLAGV
+266 SLAAMVLAGL

-283 VFMTVLYRLPGF
+283 VLMTALYRLPGF

-306 ATLAFVSGYFSVF
+306 ATLAFVSGYFPVF

-352 ELKNGKSL
+352 ELRSGKSL

-444 IRGAASIKALRN
+444 IRGAASIKALRS
-456 PWLYGAAKLGKD
+456 PWLYGADKKAPA
-468 ETEKKQ
+468 EKKPVD
-474 INFVGLRKKFL
+474 FVSLRKRFL
-485 VFSSCLMAAIV
+485 TVSSCLMAAIV
-496 LCAVVF
+496 LCAV
-502 GVHLD
+502 
-507 TEFTGGAMI
+507 
-516 TLSYDGSFE
+516 
-525 MAQVQQ
+525 
-531 TASDALENTGLTPI
+531 
-545 IDGNVTIVIVAI
+545 
-557 VLMGAFGPSDG
+557 
-568 LFAKALHFVFFAFG
+568 
-582 PSTAGTIYA
+582 
-591 FGYTLLTGVLLNF
+591 
-604 VFGVFATRVMI
+604 
-615 RGAASIKALR
+615 
-625 NPWLYGAVKPGK
+625 
-637 EVKEKKPIDFVG
+637 
-649 LRKRFL
+649 
-655 TISTCLM
+655 
-662 AAIILCAAVFGV
+662 VFGV

-687 LSYQGEISTSEV
+687 LRYEDSFALSDV
-699 QKTASTALENNGLT
+699 QATAAEALGSKDLI

-732 GNETVTTD
+732 GTETVTTD
-740 QVENLL
+740 EVQTLL
-746 TSLNEQYPD
+746 DSLNEQYPE

-784 SLLLILLY
+784 ALAVILLY
-792 IGFRFKKI
+792 IALRFKNI
-800 GGLTGGLMAVLAL
+800 GGLTGGMMAVLAL

-848 DTVVVYDRIRENRA
+848 DTVVVYDRIRENRS
-862 LMGKKTPFE
+862 LMGKKATFE
-871 ELVNHSVNQSARRT
+871 ELVNQSVNQSARRT
-885 IITTVTTVMALGVM
+885 IITTVTTVMALAVM
-899 CVVSK
+899 CIISK

-937 VLWNDRKSKKA
+937 VLWTERKQKKD
-948 ETKKA
+948 

>member
-1 MKTKGKAWHL
+1 MKTKGKAWQL
-11 VVTVLLI
+11 VLSVVLI
-18 LAFVYTAFFGVSA
+18 AAFVYTAFFGVA
-31 KYGDVTTTYIKG
+31 VKYGDVTTTYLKG

-60 FVPSEDYDATEEQ
+60 FVPSDGYDATDEQ
-73 LEAAQLV
+73 LAAAQLV

-87 LNVTDYELYV
+87 LNITDYELYV
-97 DPSSDSLILE
+97 DTNADSLILE

-114 TDFDPEAAIE
+114 TDFDPEAAIQ

-137 SSADGDLILDGS
+137 GSADGELILDGS
-149 MIESAAAQ
+149 EVQSAAAQ
-157 YGPVTSGGASE
+157 YGPVSGSSSE
-168 YYVSLKFTDEGAKAF
+168 YYVALTFTDEGAKAF
-183 GEATTR
+183 GDATTK
-189 LAASNGTISI
+189 LYQSGGTISI

-216 DGEAIITS
+216 DGKAIITS

-234 VVKMARQINSGALP
+234 VVKMARQINSGSLP
-248 FALKVDSYST
+248 FALSVDSYST
-258 VSPSLGEN
+258 ISPSLGEN
-266 SLSAMVLAGV
+266 SLAAMVLAGL

-283 VFMTVLYRLPGF
+283 VLMTVLYRLPGF

-306 ATLAFVSGYFSVF
+306 ATLAFVSGYFPVF

-352 ELKNGKSL
+352 ELRSGKSL

-444 IRGAASIKALRN
+444 IRGAASIKALRS
-456 PWLYGAAKLGKD
+456 PWLYGADKKAPA
-468 ETEKKQ
+468 EKKPVD
-474 INFVGLRKKFL
+474 FVALRKRFL
-485 VFSSCLMAAIV
+485 TVSSCLMAAIV
-496 LCAVVF
+496 LCAV
-502 GVHLD
+502 
-507 TEFTGGAMI
+507 
-516 TLSYDGSFE
+516 
-525 MAQVQQ
+525 
-531 TASDALENTGLTPI
+531 
-545 IDGNVTIVIVAI
+545 
-557 VLMGAFGPSDG
+557 
-568 LFAKALHFVFFAFG
+568 
-582 PSTAGTIYA
+582 
-591 FGYTLLTGVLLNF
+591 
-604 VFGVFATRVMI
+604 
-615 RGAASIKALR
+615 
-625 NPWLYGAVKPGK
+625 
-637 EVKEKKPIDFVG
+637 
-649 LRKRFL
+649 
-655 TISTCLM
+655 
-662 AAIILCAAVFGV
+662 VFGV

-687 LSYQGEISTSEV
+687 LRYEDSFALSDV
-699 QKTASTALENNGLT
+699 QATAAEALGSKDLT

-732 GNETVTTD
+732 GTETVTTD
-740 QVENLL
+740 EVQTLL
-746 TSLNEQYPD
+746 DSLNEQYPE

-784 SLLLILLY
+784 ALAIILLY
-792 IGFRFKKI
+792 IALRFKNI
-800 GGLTGGLMAVLAL
+800 GGLTGGMMAVLAL

-848 DTVVVYDRIRENRA
+848 DTVVVYDRIRENRS
-862 LMGKKTPFE
+862 LMGKKATFE
-871 ELVNHSVNQSARRT
+871 ELVNQSVNQSARRT
-885 IITTVTTVMALGVM
+885 IITTVTTVMALAVM
-899 CVVSK
+899 CIISK

-937 VLWNDRKSKKA
+937 VLWTERKQKKD
-948 ETKKA
+948 

>member
-1 MKTKGKAWHL
+1 MKTKGKAWQL
-11 VVTVLLI
+11 VLTVLLI
-18 LAFVYTAFFGVSA
+18 AAFVYTAFFGVA
-31 KYGDVTTTYIKG
+31 VKYGDVTTTYIKG

-60 FVPSEDYDATEEQ
+60 FVPSDGYDATDDQ

-97 DPSSDSLILE
+97 DNNSDSLILE

-114 TDFDPEAAIE
+114 TEFDPEAAIE

-137 SSADGDLILDGS
+137 SSADGELVLDGS
-149 MIESAAAQ
+149 MVESAAAQ
-157 YGPVTSGGASE
+157 YGPVNGSSSE
-168 YYVSLKFTDEGAKAF
+168 YYVALKFTDEGAKAF
-183 GEATTR
+183 GDATTR
-189 LAASNGTISI
+189 LYQTGGTISI

-205 VSTATV
+205 VSTASV

-216 DGEAIITS
+216 DGSAIITS
-224 SASNPFTQDA
+224 SASSPFTQED
-234 VVKMARQINSGALP
+234 VVKMARQINSGSLP
-248 FALKVDSYST
+248 FALTVDSYST
-258 VSPSLGEN
+258 ISPSLGEN

-276 IAFALIV
+276 IAFALIMV
-283 VFMTVLYRLPGF
+283 LMTALYRLPGF

-306 ATLAFVSGYFSVF
+306 ATLAFVSGYFPVF

-352 ELKNGKSL
+352 ELRSGKSL

-395 SDGLFAKALHF
+395 SDGFFAKALHF

-437 VFATRVM
+437 IFATRIM
-444 IRGAASIKALRN
+444 IRGAASIKALRD
-456 PWLYGAAKLGKD
+456 PRLYGADAPGK
-468 ETEKKQ
+468 TPAEKKQ
-474 INFVGLRKKFL
+474 VNFVGLRKRFL
-485 VFSSCLMAAIV
+485 TFSACLMAAIV
-496 LCAVVF
+496 LCAVVL

-516 TLSYDGSFE
+516 TLSYENSFE
-525 MAQVQQ
+525 MSVVQ
-531 TASDALENTGLTPI
+531 
-545 IDGNVTIVIVAI
+545 
-557 VLMGAFGPSDG
+557 
-568 LFAKALHFVFFAFG
+568 K
-582 PSTAGTIYA
+582 
-591 FGYTLLTGVLLNF
+591 
-604 VFGVFATRVMI
+604 
-615 RGAASIKALR
+615 AASEAL
-625 NPWLYGAVKPGK
+625 G
-637 EVKEKKPIDFVG
+637 
-649 LRKRFL
+649 
-655 TISTCLM
+655 S
-662 AAIILCAAVFGV
+662 
-674 RLDTEFTGGAMIT
+674 
-687 LSYQGEISTSEV
+687 
-699 QKTASTALENNGLT
+699 NGLT
-713 LQTGENVATG
+713 LQTGENVA
-723 EQTLKISMP
+723 L
-732 GNETVTTD
+732 D
-740 QVENLL
+740 
-746 TSLNEQYPD
+746 SLNESCPD
-755 NAFAQLSLSNVS
+755 NSFAQLSLSNVS

-784 SLLLILLY
+784 ALVLILAY
-792 IGFRFKKI
+792 IAYRFKKI
-800 GGLTGGLMAVLAL
+800 GGLTGGMMAVLAL

-828 TPLDGNFI
+828 APLDGNFI

-848 DTVVVYDRIRENRA
+848 DTVVVYDRIRENRG
-862 LMGKKTPFE
+862 LLGKKAGFQ
-871 ELVNHSVNQSARRT
+871 ELVNQSINQSARRT

-918 MMGMLSGVY
+918 MMGMFSGVY

-937 VLWNDRKSKKA
+937 VAWSERKDAKKN
-948 ETKKA
+948 